1 MTSTAMPAATSAVAE
16 HKRRTILA
24 IIMTCTAYAAF
35 NIGDAGIKVLA
46 QKFGWA
52 QIMVVNGVMIIAIMV
67 LYGAITQGRAAFKV
81 HNPKWVFIRSIF
93 ATCTTIANIICLPHI
108 TLTTFYTLVFT
119 SPFWVAILS
128 AIFMGE
134 KLEPRRMTVIFFGFC
149 VIAYILR
156 PGSDIFSLWSFLALG
171 SAFLYSCSVLTIRY
185 LGTRESRVM
194 IISTGS
200 ALGVLVTLPFI
211 SGDWVSMSLWDVL
224 LFADMALVGAIGILC
239 ITHAFQTAPS
249 AAVIAPFHYTQMV
262 WGALLG
268 YFLFKEIPGMSTMV
282 GGGLLI
288 LGGLCLIYLESK
300 ARPDALSDP
309 ARAQG
314 WFSRL
319 RAYNPTQK
327 SL

>member
-1 MTSTAMPAATSAVAE
+1 MTSPDASVLTPALAE
-16 HKRRTILA
+16 HKQRTLLA
-24 IIMTCTAYAAF
+24 IILTCTAYAAF

-52 QIMVVNGVMIIAIMV
+52 QIMVVNGLMIIAIMA
-67 LYGAITQGRAAFKV
+67 LYGAVTQGKKAFKV
-81 HNPKWVFIRSIF
+81 KNPKWVFIRSIF
-93 ATCTTIANIICLPHI
+93 ATCTTIANIIVLPHI

-134 KLEPRRMTVIFFGFC
+134 KIEPRRMTVIFFGFC

-185 LGTRESRVM
+185 LGTQESRVM
-194 IISTGS
+194 IISSGS
-200 ALGVLVTLPFI
+200 ILGVLVTLPCLP
-211 SGDWVSMSLWDVL
+211 GHWTPMSLLDIL
-224 LFADMALVGAIGILC
+224 LFADMALVGAIGIFC

-268 YFLFKEIPGMSTMV
+268 YFLFREIPSMSTMV

-288 LGGLCLIYLESK
+288 LGGLCLIYLEAK
-300 ARPDALSDP
+300 AKPDALSDP

-319 RAYNPTQK
+319 RAYNPSQK
-327 SL
+327 QP

>member
-1 MTSTAMPAATSAVAE
+1 MTSPDTAAPSTAVAE
-16 HKRRTILA
+16 YKRRTFLA
-24 IIMTCTAYAAF
+24 IALTCTAYAAF

-52 QIMVVNGVMIIAIMV
+52 QIMIVNGVMIIAIMV
-67 LYGAITQGRAAFKV
+67 LYGALTQGAKAFKV

-93 ATCTTIANIICLPHI
+93 ATCTTIANILALPHI

-134 KLEPRRMTVIFFGFC
+134 KLEPRRMAVIFLGFC

-156 PGSDIFSLWSFLALG
+156 PGSDIFSIWSFMALG

-185 LGTRESRVM
+185 LGTKESRVM
-194 IISTGS
+194 IICSGS
-200 ALGVLVTLPFI
+200 ALGVLVTLPFM
-211 SGDWVSMSLWDVL
+211 GDDWLPMSLMDIL

-268 YFLFKEIPGMSTMV
+268 YFLFSEVPTVSTMV

-288 LGGLCLIYLESK
+288 LGGLCLIYLESRS
-300 ARPDALSDP
+300 RPDALSDP

-319 RAYNPTQK
+319 RAYNPIQK
-327 SL
+327 